1 LLTSVAFGLAATLC
15 SLSAGAFQGPV
26 FQTQGKETMSIQKLT
41 RIALATVITA
51 GAAVAQ
57 AQDIK
62 IANIVEMSGPGTTS
76 GVMFKQGVELA
87 IKEINAAGGISGRK
101 ISYTSEDTQTN
112 PGVAKGLT
120 QKAVDND
127 VFAIMGPVFSGSI
140 MVSMTESKRGEIPNF
155 TGGEAAAITQQGNP
169 WVFRTAFGQTVS
181 FPKLARYIQGKSKKL
196 AVLYVNNDFGKGG
209 QATIKQLLA
218 TGPTQIVAEISTE
231 SGQVDFSAAVIQ
243 AKQSGADALFAYT
256 NEEESAR
263 LLRELRKQNWN
274 KPIIGETVLTSAK
287 VFELAGEAANGAVA
301 HVGLTVEAP
310 QLQAFGR
317 RYQAEFKTVSDH
329 NGVKGYTAVYVLK
342 AAIEKAGK
350 VDRKAAAAA
359 IRNSCFSAKQHPGI
373 LMDVCFDDKGD
384 IDRESFITEIRNG
397 KTVVAETLPALN
409 KK

>member
-1 LLTSVAFGLAATLC
+1 
-15 SLSAGAFQGPV
+15 
-26 FQTQGKETMSIQKLT
+26 MSIQKLT
-41 RIALATVITA
+41 RIAAATLLIA
-51 GAAVAQ
+51 SSAFAQ
-57 AQDIK
+57 SQDIK

-76 GVMFKQGVELA
+76 GVMFKQGVEMA

-101 ISYTSEDTQTN
+101 ISYSSEDTQSN

-120 QKAVDND
+120 QKAIDND

-140 MVSMTESKRGEIPNF
+140 MVSMTESKRGETPNF

-169 WVFRTAFGQTVS
+169 WVFRTAFGQSVS
-181 FPKLARYIQGKSKKL
+181 FPKLARYINAKSKKL

-209 QATIKQLLA
+209 QSTIKQLLA
-218 TGPTQIVAEISTE
+218 TGPTQIVVEISTE
-231 SGQVDFSAAVIQ
+231 SGQIDFSAAVIQ

-263 LLRELRKQNWN
+263 LLRELRKQGWN
-274 KPIIGETVLTSAK
+274 KPVIGETVLTSAK
-287 VFELAGEAANGAVA
+287 VVELAGEAANGAVA

-310 QLQAFGR
+310 QLQAWGKK
-317 RYQAEFKTVSDH
+317 YQAMYNTVSDH
-329 NGVKGYTAVYVLK
+329 NGVKGYTAMYILK
-342 AAIEKAGK
+342 AAIEKSGK
-350 VDRKAAAAA
+350 VDRKAAATA
-359 IRNSCFSAKQHPGI
+359 IRNSCFTAKQYPNV

-397 KTVVAETLPALN
+397 KTVVAETLPPLN

>member
-1 LLTSVAFGLAATLC
+1 MFRAFRCGGDAQSTCKSNHQTSALGPSPLEKNMNPRQTLHLALSSLLALAA
-15 SLSAGAFQGPV
+15 GAV
-26 FQTQGKETMSIQKLT
+26 
-41 RIALATVITA
+41 
-51 GAAVAQ
+51 Q

-62 IANIVEMSGPGTTS
+62 FANIVEMSGPGTTS
-76 GVMFKQGVELA
+76 GVMFKNGVELA
-87 IKEINAAGGISGRK
+87 IKEINAAGGIMGRK
-101 ISYTSEDTQTN
+101 ISYTSEDTQSN

-127 VFAIMGPVFSGSI
+127 VFAIFGPVFSGSI
-140 MVSMTESKRGEIPNF
+140 MVSMAESKRGETPNF
-155 TGGEAAAITQQGNP
+155 TGGEATAITQQGNP
-169 WVFRTAFGQTVS
+169 WVFRTAFGQSVS
-181 FPKLARYIQGKSKKL
+181 FPKVARYINGKSKKL

-209 QATIKQLLA
+209 QAAIKQLLA
-218 TGPTQIVAEISTE
+218 NSPTQIVAEISTE

-263 LLRELRKQNWN
+263 LLRELRKQAWN
-274 KPIIGETVLTSAK
+274 KPVIGETVLTSAK
-287 VFELAGEAANGAVA
+287 VVELAGEAANGAVA

-310 QLQAFGR
+310 QLQAWGKKF
-317 RYQAEFKTVSDH
+317 QAAYNTSSDH
-329 NGVKGYTAVYVLK
+329 NGVKGYTGVYVLK

-359 IRNSCFSAKQHPGI
+359 IRNSCFTAKQYPGV

-397 KTVVAETLPALN
+397 KTVVAETLPPMN

>member
-1 LLTSVAFGLAATLC
+1 MQASKHHLLAA
-15 SLSAGAFQGPV
+15 
-26 FQTQGKETMSIQKLT
+26 
-41 RIALATVITA
+41 ALASL
-51 GAAVAQ
+51 AALAALPAH
-57 AQDIK
+57 AQDTIK
-62 IANIVEMSGPGTTS
+62 IANIVEMSGPGTTA
-76 GVMFKQGVELA
+76 GVMFKNGVELA
-87 IKEINAAGGISGRK
+87 IKEINAAGGIMGRK
-101 ISYTSEDTQTN
+101 ISYTSEDTQSN

-127 VFAIMGPVFSGSI
+127 VFAIFGPVFSGSI
-140 MVSMTESKRGEIPNF
+140 MVSMAESKRGETPNF
-155 TGGEAAAITQQGNP
+155 TGGEATAITQQGNP
-169 WVFRTAFGQTVS
+169 WVFRTAFGQSVS
-181 FPKLARYIQGKSKKL
+181 FPKVARYINGKSKKL

-209 QATIKQLLA
+209 QAAIKQLLA
-218 TGPTQIVAEISTE
+218 NSPTQIVVEISTE

-263 LLRELRKQNWN
+263 LLRELRKQAWN
-274 KPIIGETVLTSAK
+274 KPVIGETVLTSAK
-287 VFELAGEAANGAVA
+287 VVELAGEAANGAVA

-310 QLQAFGR
+310 QLQAWGKKF
-317 RYQAEFKTVSDH
+317 QAAYNTSSDH
-329 NGVKGYTAVYVLK
+329 NGVKGYTGVYVLK

-359 IRNSCFSAKQHPGI
+359 IRNSCFTAKQYPGV

-397 KTVVAETLPALN
+397 KTVVAETLPPMS